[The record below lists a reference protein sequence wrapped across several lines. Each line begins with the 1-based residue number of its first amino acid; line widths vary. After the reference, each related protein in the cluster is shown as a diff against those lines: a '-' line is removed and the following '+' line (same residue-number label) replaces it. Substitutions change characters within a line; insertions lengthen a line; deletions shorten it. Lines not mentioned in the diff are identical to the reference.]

1 MQKKSLDFFLHIF
14 CRWRNEVTEMQATE
28 RTTMT
33 MEDRKILSEMWAAG
47 EKATAIATRLGVC
60 PASGYKGQRR
70 GESGRLNVRSRPE
83 DDPARG
89 QAEYQRRLRN
99 RGRRRRIKEERN
111 GTAETR

>member
-1 MQKKSLDFFLHIF
+1 MQKKSLGFFLHIF
-14 CRWRNEVTEMQATE
+14 LPWRNEVTKMQATE

-60 PASGYKGQRR
+60 PASVYKELQRGYT
-70 GESGRLNVRSRPE
+70 GRLNELSRPE
-83 DDPARG
+83 YDPARG

-111 GTAETR
+111 GAAETR

>member
-1 MQKKSLDFFLHIF
+1 
-14 CRWRNEVTEMQATE
+14 MQATE

-60 PASGYKGQRR
+60 PASVYKELQRGYT
-70 GESGRLNVRSRPE
+70 GRLNELSRPE
-83 DDPARG
+83 YDPARG

-111 GTAETR
+111 GAAETR

>member
-33 MEDRKILSEMWAAG
+33 MEDRKVLSEMWAAG

-60 PASGYKGQRR
+60 PAACTKS
-70 GESGRLNVRSRPE
+70 SS
-83 DDPARG
+83 A
-89 QAEYQRRLRN
+89 
-99 RGRRRRIKEERN
+99 
-111 GTAETR
+111 GTPGG